1 MLNWVQRRA
10 HHKRF
15 EELVLPYLDALHY
28 AALRLTKDESA
39 ADDLVQETFLRAY
52 RALNQLTQEESCRAW
67 VMKIM
72 TNIWLN
78 QLQRRRRE
86 ATSLDVYELDPS
98 HEQTAAWG
106 HHSIPKAPEAV
117 VIQKRFCEDVEQALQ
132 KLPPAFRIVVM
143 LADVEGFSYKEVAEM
158 VACPIGTVMSRLSR
172 GRGLLQKAL
181 SVYARGERDR
191 SSARP

>member
-1 MLNWVQRRA
+1 MLNWVERRA
-10 HHKRF
+10 RHKRF
-15 EELVLPYLDALHY
+15 EELVLPHLHVLHY

-39 ADDLVQETFLRAY
+39 ADDLVQDTFLRAY
-52 RALNQLTQEESCRAW
+52 RALDQLTQEESCRAW

-78 QLQRRRRE
+78 QLQQRNRD
-86 ATSLDVYELDPS
+86 ATSLDIYDLDPS
-98 HEQTAAWG
+98 HEETAAWSR
-106 HHSIPKAPEAV
+106 HSVPKAPEAV

-158 VACPIGTVMSRLSR
+158 IACPVGTVMSRLYR
-172 GRGLLQKAL
+172 GRKLLQKAL
-181 SVYARGERDR
+181 WVYAGGAHDR